1 MSSSR
6 RIQAGRV
13 RTSKSEKISSPVEV
27 VVDVVEIGGHPGS
40 VQHRVVLGPGAP
52 RSRIISGSGA
62 TALEAF
68 SDPELDDGL
77 AGNPQPAGLPVK
89 RFDHP

>member
-1 MSSSR
+1 VQCSWPHRS
-6 RIQAGRV
+6 AGD
-13 RTSKSEKISSPVEV
+13 
-27 VVDVVEIGGHPGS
+27 VDVVMDVVDIGGHPGS

-77 AGNPQPAGLPVK
+77 ASDPQPAGFPVK